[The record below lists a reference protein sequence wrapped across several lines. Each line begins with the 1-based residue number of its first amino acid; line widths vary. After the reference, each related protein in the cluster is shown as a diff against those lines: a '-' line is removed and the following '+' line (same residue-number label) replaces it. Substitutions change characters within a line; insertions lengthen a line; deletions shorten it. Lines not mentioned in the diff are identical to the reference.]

1 LLHGNAPAGQIGFNE
16 EEMARTPHLKIK
28 LIRVRPDC
36 GPQDLTSK
44 GKLSHNLARLSEVAL
59 YLKHRGS
66 NLALISRLFSVIP
79 EFRKGPRRMVQDEA
93 AEGKQPREEEQKQ
106 PDIKMQFAIPMLES
120 GPDWSDMRRLAGS
133 RWFSG

>member
-1 LLHGNAPAGQIGFNE
+1 
-16 EEMARTPHLKIK
+16 
-28 LIRVRPDC
+28 
-36 GPQDLTSK
+36 
-44 GKLSHNLARLSEVAL
+44 
-59 YLKHRGS
+59 
-66 NLALISRLFSVIP
+66 
-79 EFRKGPRRMVQDEA
+79 MVQDEA